1 MTLTE
6 YNNQVDPQRLSFGE
20 VLLDESEVNF
30 RLKTE
35 FNGVVKQQVFIKGY
49 PYEYM
54 IEIYSYSSDRK
65 HTLYTT
71 DEDGNK
77 KSLSVFSVKLNIK

>member
-6 YNNQVDPQRLSFGE
+6 YSQVDPQRLSFGE

-49 PYEYM
+49 PYEY

-77 KSLSVFSVKLNIK
+77 KVCQCLVLN

>member
-1 MTLTE
+1 M
-6 YNNQVDPQRLSFGE
+6 N
-20 VLLDESEVNF
+20 
-30 RLKTE
+30 
-35 FNGVVKQQVFIKGY
+35 
-49 PYEYM
+49 M

-77 KSLSVFSVKLNIK
+77 KFVSV

>member
-1 MTLTE
+1 ME
-6 YNNQVDPQRLSFGE
+6 
-20 VLLDESEVNF
+20 LLNKS
-30 RLKTE
+30 
-35 FNGVVKQQVFIKGY
+35 FIKGY

-71 DEDGNK
+71 TDEDGNK
-77 KSLSVFSVKLNIK
+77 KVCQCLVLN

>member
-6 YNNQVDPQRLSFGE
+6 YSQVDPQRLSFGE

-35 FNGVVKQQVFIKGY
+35 FNGVVKQQVLSKVILMN
-49 PYEYM
+49 M

-71 DEDGNK
+71 R
-77 KSLSVFSVKLNIK
+77 

>member
-6 YNNQVDPQRLSFGE
+6 YNNQVDPQRLSFE

-35 FNGVVKQQVFIKGY
+35 FNGVVK
-49 PYEYM
+49 
-54 IEIYSYSSDRK
+54 
-65 HTLYTT
+65 TT
-71 DEDGNK
+71 SFYQRL
-77 KSLSVFSVKLNIK
+77 SL